1 MKKLLKFVLV
11 LAICATMMS
20 MTVFAAD
27 SGSMAVESKTAQAGQ
42 TVSVDVSITGN
53 PGVAALV
60 IVPEY
65 DSSVLTLDSITG
77 SGLQWTTGK
86 AASWSDAANTT
97 YNINKTFTAK

>member
-1 MKKLLKFVLV
+1 
-11 LAICATMMS
+11 MMA
-20 MTVFAAD
+20 MTVFAVG
-27 SGSMAVESKTAQAGQ
+27 SGSIAVDSKTAQSGQ

-77 SGLQWTTGK
+77 SGLQWTIGK
-86 AASWSDAANTT
+86 AASWSDAANYDEELVSFSVAAGTVIAVA
-97 YNINKTFTAK
+97 YDKKKRM